1 MSWRWKEGKQMQF
14 RNLSPRRIG
23 TCTFLTGA
31 ADAIDIRFLMV
42 LLVAL
47 KDTKIRHHD
56 CRHAGLPRGEHLR
69 FPAWPWARS
78 AEDAEP
84 GRG

>member
-1 MSWRWKEGKQMQF
+1 MQL
-14 RNLSPRRIG
+14 RDLSPRRIE

-31 ADAIDIRFLMV
+31 AGAIDIRFLMV

-56 CRHAGLPRGEHLR
+56 CRCRIVAKRAFAVSGLALGPQR
-69 FPAWPWARS
+69 
-78 AEDAEP
+78 
-84 GRG
+84 